1 MESMIRHVK
10 SYLNILA
17 GEIPDKVIRLEAP
30 DFEIGVC
37 PCGYKTDNTFPA
49 PEQFTPFEWGGQW
62 GTKGDSHA
70 WFHIDIKVPE
80 DMRGDPTLELCVHTD
95 RAGWDADN
103 PQFLCYVD
111 GVMRQGFDTNHREL
125 TLGGEKDRY
134 DVYIYAYTGP
144 RVESTS
150 FMPYL
155 RTVKEDVRQLYYD
168 IMVPRQALDAMS
180 SNSPEYMEILTALS
194 MALRKVNVLEPRG
207 DEFRRTVADAR
218 NYLRD
223 RLYDRGRDSET
234 AVICIGH
241 THIDIAWLWTVG
253 QTREKAQRSFATVIE
268 LMKRYPEYKF
278 MSSQAYLYKAVKEE
292 APELY
297 EEIKKMIKAGRW
309 EVEGAM
315 WVEADCNL
323 SSGESLVRQ
332 VLYGKNFFRDEFGV
346 ESRVL
351 WLPDVFG
358 YSAALPQILRKSGV
372 DWFVTSKISWNDV
385 NTMPYDVFRWR
396 GVDGTPI
403 NAYFLTAQYKGQTD
417 AFTKGTTYVATTDP
431 KMIAG
436 SYNRFQQK
444 ELTRE
449 SMVTFGYGDGGG
461 GPTSEMLEMLR
472 RQDHGIP
479 GLPRGQIDFAGNML
493 RRLEKQIAGNPR
505 LPEWQGELYLEFHRG
520 TYTSNARNK
529 KNNRNCEF
537 LMLDSEMLS
546 VAARVAAGLPF
557 PKSELRGMWE
567 TVLVNQ
573 FHDIIPGSSI
583 REVYEQCD
591 REYAEIR
598 RGTAALRARAVN
610 ALAALV
616 NTDKPYLVFNPHSF
630 VGRGYV
636 DVDGAAVYVDNIPPK
651 GLRALDLRARPGLVK
666 FTWGQTPE
674 ASGAAGEL
682 TRGQTPEASAAAGE
696 PTWGQTAEA
705 SAAAGGTVDTPFYR
719 CVFDENWE
727 IASLYDKVNKR
738 EVLATAECGECECGE
753 FEGGDR
759 PGFAHG
765 DRPGFENKACE
776 GDNYGRRGARGNEL
790 RIYEDYPDQYDAWEI
805 QEFSGYK
812 YYTLHEFENVEFIE
826 RGGKSGVKITRRYGV
841 STIVQTVWFYGEDPR
856 IDFETEI
863 DWDSLHRIL
872 RTAFPINVN
881 ADKASFEIQFG
892 TIERPTHKNTS
903 WDRQKFETC
912 AQKYADLSEGDYG
925 VSLLNDCKY
934 GHDVHGNLM
943 QLTLLKRPTYPNEV
957 ADQGHHSFT
966 YSLLP
971 HRGPLSESDTVR
983 QAYLLNYPM
992 YAVKVLD
999 HGDRP
1004 ANETAGSALNAG
1016 AGEGLNAGIET
1027 LAATTD
1033 SVDSK
1038 ASGGAF
1044 KPLSALGDTWSL
1056 VSCSAPNM
1064 VIETVKEAEYS
1075 GDIIVRGYEA
1085 NNCRGNASIRFGFT
1099 PAEVWLSDLS
1109 ENKVKRLEIVDN
1121 TVSVPFKPFE
1131 ILTLRV
1137 VL

>member
-17 GEIPDKVIRLEAP
+17 AEIPGKVIRLGNP
-30 DFEIGVC
+30 DFKLGVC
-37 PCGYKTDNTFPA
+37 PCDYKTDNTPPA
-49 PEQFTPFEWGGQW
+49 PDRFAPYEWGSEW
-62 GTKGDSHA
+62 GTGIDSHA
-70 WFHIDIKVPE
+70 WFHIDLDVPE

-95 RAGWDADN
+95 RDGWDADN

-111 GVMRQGFDTNHREL
+111 GVMRQTFDTKHREL
-125 TLGGEKDRY
+125 TLGDGKNHFDIY
-134 DVYIYAYTGP
+134 VYAYTGP
-144 RVESTS
+144 RVERSR

-168 IMVPRQALDAMS
+168 ILVPLQALNAMGR
-180 SNSPEYMEILTALS
+180 NTPEYMEILTALS
-194 MALRKVNVLEPRG
+194 MALRKVDVLEPRG
-207 DEFRRTVADAR
+207 DEFRRTVKEAS
-218 NYLRD
+218 NYLGD
-223 RLYDRGRDSET
+223 RLYDRARESET

-241 THIDIAWLWTVG
+241 THIDIAWLWTVA

-297 EEIKKMIKAGRW
+297 EEIKKMVKAGRW

-403 NAYFLTAQYKGQTD
+403 NAYFLTAQEKGQTD
-417 AFTKGTTYVATTDP
+417 AFNKGTTYVANTDP
-431 KMIAG
+431 RMIAG

-461 GPTSEMLEMLR
+461 GPTWEMLEMLR
-472 RQDHGIP
+472 RQKKGIP
-479 GLPRGQIDFAGNML
+479 GLPKGQIDFAGNML
-493 RRLEKQIAGNPR
+493 RRLEKRIEGNPR

-537 LMLDSEMLS
+537 LMLDSELLGVMAK
-546 VAARVAAGLPF
+546 VATGAAF
-557 PKSELRGMWE
+557 PKAELHRMWE
-567 TVLVNQ
+567 TMLVNQ

-598 RGTAALRARAVN
+598 RETAELRGRAIGALLSA
-610 ALAALV
+610 V
-616 NTDKPYLVFNPHSF
+616 NTDKSYLVFNPHSF
-630 VGRGYV
+630 IGRGYV
-636 DVDGAAVYVDNIPPK
+636 DVGGRAVFVDNIPPK
-651 GLRALDLRARPGLVK
+651 GFRAVNLRARTGLVK
-666 FTWGQTPE
+666 LTRGQQLTGGQTPE
-674 ASGAAGEL
+674 QA
-682 TRGQTPEASAAAGE
+682 
-696 PTWGQTAEA
+696 
-705 SAAAGGTVDTPFYR
+705 AAAGGTVDTPFYR

-727 IASLYDKVNKR
+727 IASLYDKVNDR
-738 EVLATAECGECECGE
+738 EVLAAG
-753 FEGGDR
+753 FE
-759 PGFAHG
+759 HG
-765 DRPGFENKACE
+765 DRPVDGSGACE
-776 GDNYGRRGARGNEL
+776 GDTYGHRGAMGNEL

-812 YYTLHEFENVEFIE
+812 YYPLHEFEDFDFVE
-826 RGGKSGVKITRRYGV
+826 RGGKAGVKITRRHGA
-841 STIVQTVWFYGEDPR
+841 SQIVQTVWFYGEDPR
-856 IDFETEI
+856 IDFETEL
-863 DWDSLHRIL
+863 DWDSPHRIL
-872 RTAFPINVN
+872 RAAFPVNIN

-912 AQKYADLSEGDYG
+912 AHKFADLSEGNYG

-957 ADQGHHSFT
+957 ADRGHHSFT

-983 QAYLLNYPM
+983 QAYYLNYPM
-992 YAVKVLD
+992 YAVKVNT
-999 HGDRP
+999 R
-1004 ANETAGSALNAG
+1004 G
-1016 AGEGLNAGIET
+1016 A
-1027 LAATTD
+1027 
-1033 SVDSK
+1033 DSK
-1038 ASGGAF
+1038 ASREAF
-1044 KPLSALGDTWSL
+1044 KPLFATGDTWSL
-1056 VSCSAPNM
+1056 VNCDAPNL

-1085 NNCRGNASIRFGFT
+1085 NNCRGNASVRFGFS
-1099 PAEVWLSDLS
+1099 PREVWLSDLS
-1109 ENKVKRLEIVDN
+1109 ENKVARLDVVDN
-1121 TVSVPFKPFE
+1121 AVSVPFKPFE
-1131 ILTLRV
+1131 IITLRV
-1137 VL
+1137 VV